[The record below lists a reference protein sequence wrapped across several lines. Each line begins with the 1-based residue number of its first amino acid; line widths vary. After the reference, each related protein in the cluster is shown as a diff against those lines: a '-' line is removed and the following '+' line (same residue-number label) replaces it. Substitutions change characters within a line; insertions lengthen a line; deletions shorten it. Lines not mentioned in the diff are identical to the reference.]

1 MNNAVDDADDV
12 FRVNDAN
19 YIHSQFETIWINN
32 KEVKF
37 MADTAATVSL
47 LPTKIFVSLNIT
59 IDRNATSS
67 LETYDG
73 QKLTCVGVSEVEVI
87 WKGNQTVIK
96 FRVVKSSRDYGLL
109 GRDVLSPETCV
120 MSLSPHQIR

>member
-19 YIHSQFETIWINN
+19 YIHSQFETICINN

-37 MADTAATVSL
+37 MVDTGPTVSL
-47 LPTKIFVSLNIT
+47 LPTKIFDSLNIT

-73 QKLTCVGVSEVEVI
+73 HKLTCVGVSEVCLLY
-87 WKGNQTVIK
+87 T
-96 FRVVKSSRDYGLL
+96 SPSPRD
-109 GRDVLSPETCV
+109 
-120 MSLSPHQIR
+120 